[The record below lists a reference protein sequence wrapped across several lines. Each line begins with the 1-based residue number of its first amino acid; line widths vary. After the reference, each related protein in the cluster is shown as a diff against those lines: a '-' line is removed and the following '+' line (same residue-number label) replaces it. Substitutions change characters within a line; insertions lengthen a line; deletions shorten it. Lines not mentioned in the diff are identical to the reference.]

1 MKKLLLLVGFI
12 TQLNFSQNI
21 EYKIVTTVESIIPN
35 VVGRSRMITTD
46 VTQDTSSFTSDRG
59 ESEKNKSKRKDVRV
73 KDFEETKLLN
83 FFNIGGIRFEN
94 IVANDVMVSSKMNEM
109 ANQGWELAF
118 VTSGVESDAG
128 EGDGKGLFIS
138 HYIFKRTKL

>member
-1 MKKLLLLVGFI
+1 MKKLLIVIGFI
-12 TQLNFSQNI
+12 AQLNFSQNI
-21 EYKIVTTVESIIPN
+21 EYKILTTVESIIPN
-35 VVGRSRMITTD
+35 GLGRSRMITTD
-46 VTQDTSSFTSDRG
+46 VSQDTSTFTSDRG
-59 ESEKNKSKRKDVRV
+59 KDEKNKSKRKDVRV

-109 ANQGWELAF
+109 AEEGWELAF

-138 HYIFKRTKL
+138 RYIFKRIK